1 LRRTALRIAAVMTAA
16 LVLAGCASGDAE
28 TPEAPQGPNG
38 YTLSASSPDGSV
50 LWWDR
55 SDESGLTDLILEDP
69 DGRFLASCLGAG
81 PLLCVAGPDAS
92 KGVLV
97 IAPAG
102 AETATVTWFG
112 QPVELTRGEGVP
124 ADAPPVFVG
133 VMPPVAAEGGYSLQV
148 LDAAGTVIMAQ

>member
-1 LRRTALRIAAVMTAA
+1 MRRTALRLAAVMTAA
-16 LVLAGCASGDAE
+16 LALAGCASGDAE
-28 TPEAPQGPNG
+28 TAEPQGPNG
-38 YTLSASSPDGSV
+38 YTMSASSADGSV

-81 PLLCVAGPDAS
+81 PLLCIEGPDAS

-102 AETATVTWFG
+102 AERAVMGWFG
-112 QPVELTRGEGVP
+112 QEIELTRGENVP

-133 VMPPVAAEGGYSLQV
+133 VMPPVLPEGTFTLQV
-148 LDAAGTVIMAQ
+148 LDAAGAVIMAQ